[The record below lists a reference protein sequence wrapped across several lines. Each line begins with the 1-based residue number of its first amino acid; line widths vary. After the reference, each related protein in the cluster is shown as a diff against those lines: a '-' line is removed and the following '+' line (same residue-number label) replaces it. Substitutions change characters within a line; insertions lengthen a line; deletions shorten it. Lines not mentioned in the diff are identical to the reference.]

1 MCRATT
7 PMSPAKTNSMHTLSL
22 SPNPTK
28 ARSLPVSNKTWS
40 TTLLG
45 ASPTE
50 WMRHGSF
57 VVVVSLTDKHTE
69 ISSGL
74 G

>member
-1 MCRATT
+1 MRHAAT

-45 ASPTE
+45 TSPIE
-50 WMRHGSF
+50 WTRHSSF
-57 VVVVSLTDKHTE
+57 VVVISLTDKHTE